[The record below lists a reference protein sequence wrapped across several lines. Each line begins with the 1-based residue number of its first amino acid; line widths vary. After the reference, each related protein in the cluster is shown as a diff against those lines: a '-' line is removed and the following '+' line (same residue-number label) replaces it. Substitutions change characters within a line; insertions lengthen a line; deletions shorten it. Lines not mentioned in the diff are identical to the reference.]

1 VPPVQEQ
8 QTKDGVSKKSEMNFL
23 EGSPDFSLVLG
34 GPVYQLLGK
43 THLGGDHLE
52 LLYRRLLVITSITWL
67 PLLLLATIGPL
78 AGSAGR
84 LSFLRDVEVHARFLV
99 ALPIL
104 IAAELLVH
112 ARLTPIVR
120 RFIDLR
126 IILPADLP
134 RFNRAVK
141 AAVRL
146 RNSVPLEI
154 ALLACV
160 YIFGLWLWSDRV
172 VLGTATWY
180 ARAGGRW
187 ELTPAGFWYVFVSI
201 PIAQFVLL
209 RWYMRFFIWYRFL
222 WQVSRINL
230 NLIASHPDRCGGMG
244 FLGKTSWAFGP
255 ILFAQGAMLAGVVA
269 SRVLYRGE
277 SLPSFKL
284 QIGGFIAFFLVVIL
298 GPLLMFTPK
307 MAAARRKGLG
317 EFALLAQRYV
327 EGFQQKWIAG
337 QHTSDEELLGTGD
350 IQSLADLGNS
360 FGLARDMRVVP
371 FGLDDIT
378 RLAAVTAAPFLPL
391 LLTIWSPEEL
401 IVRLIKVVF

>member
-1 VPPVQEQ
+1 MTTAQA
-8 QTKDGVSKKSEMNFL
+8 SSA
-23 EGSPDFSLVLG
+23 EGMGANLLGEPPDFSLVLG
-34 GPVYQLLGK
+34 GPLYQLLRR
-43 THLGGDHLE
+43 THLEGNHLE
-52 LLYRRLLVITSITWL
+52 LLYRRLFVITSIAWL
-67 PLLLLATIGPL
+67 PILLLATIGPFV
-78 AGSAGR
+78 GSASP

-126 IILPADLP
+126 VILPADLP
-134 RFNRAVK
+134 RFNRAVESALK
-141 AAVRL
+141 L
-146 RNSVPLEI
+146 RNSVVLEV
-154 ALLACV
+154 ALVAFV
-160 YIFGLWLWSDRV
+160 YVFGLWLWSDRV

-180 ARAGGRW
+180 ASAGGRW
-187 ELTPAGFWYVFVSI
+187 ELTPAGFWYVFVSL
-201 PIAQFVLL
+201 PIAQFILL
-209 RWYMRFFIWYRFL
+209 RWYMRFFVWYRFL

-230 NLIASHPDRCGGMG
+230 NLIASHPDRTGGMG

-255 ILFAQGAMLAGVVA
+255 ILFAQGTMLAGVMA

-277 SLPSFKL
+277 SLLSFKL

-317 EFALLAQRYV
+317 EFALLAQRYA
-327 EGFQQKWIAG
+327 EAFQQKWIAG
-337 QHTSDEELLGTGD
+337 QHAPDEELLGSGD
-350 IQSLADLGNS
+350 IQSLADLANS

-371 FGLDDIT
+371 FGLDDIA
-378 RLAAVTAAPFLPL
+378 RLAAVTASPFLPL

-401 IVRLIKVVF
+401 IMRIIKVVF

>member
-1 VPPVQEQ
+1 
-8 QTKDGVSKKSEMNFL
+8 MNFL

-337 QHTSDEELLGTGD
+337 QHTSDQELLGTGD